1 MTVQIGRRVW
11 LRCFVKP
18 GAFGN
23 ERLAKVRSETSE
35 WVGFVP
41 ETQLREPV
49 REGETEVAALI
60 VEATA
65 TQFTASIA
73 GEPLGSR
80 YYYGAQGE
88 PEIAGAV
95 EA

>member
-1 MTVQIGRRVW
+1 MTVRVGRRVW
-11 LRCFVKP
+11 LRCLVKP
-18 GAFGN
+18 GAFSN
-23 ERLAKVRSETSE
+23 ERLAKVHSETSE

-41 ETQLREPV
+41 ESQLRQPV

-60 VEATA
+60 VDATA
-65 TQFTASIA
+65 TNFTASIA

-88 PEIAGAV
+88 PEVTGAL